1 MSMNIKNKE
10 AYRLTRQLSE
20 LTGESLTTAVT
31 EAVRER
37 LDRVRREQGV
47 DLVERLL
54 RIGRDCAAH
63 LKATVPLLLIDH
75 ADMLYDDR
83 GMPKSSSIP
92 SAIIAILRDEAEAM
106 SCARAIS
113 NATIRRVSAVNF
125 VEFAV
130 VIDAEPCDPIATRRF
145 DDFIEKRPSPL
156 NPSQRFRRR
165 WREMPTEISQEAA
178 DIPLKL
184 NFGDCFAYALANNLG
199 EPLLFKGND
208 FAHTDIVAVQ

>member
-63 LKATVPLLLIDH
+63 LKQPFRSIDH

-83 GMPKSSSIP
+83 GMPK
-92 SAIIAILRDEAEAM
+92 
-106 SCARAIS
+106 
-113 NATIRRVSAVNF
+113 
-125 VEFAV
+125 
-130 VIDAEPCDPIATRRF
+130 
-145 DDFIEKRPSPL
+145 
-156 NPSQRFRRR
+156 
-165 WREMPTEISQEAA
+165 
-178 DIPLKL
+178 
-184 NFGDCFAYALANNLG
+184 
-199 EPLLFKGND
+199 
-208 FAHTDIVAVQ
+208 